1 MLLLLYIVVVVI
13 IVVLVVGLYEKS
25 TNAICTS
32 KKRLDGKTVIVT
44 GGTTGMGLQI
54 ATDFADRG
62 ARVIIACP
70 FKNEG
75 VEALKYILEKT
86 ENTDV
91 VFKILDLSSLKSIRE
106 FTKDIFNNEKRLDI
120 LMNNAG
126 VGVVNEFITDD
137 GMSFIMQVNYFGQ
150 FLLTLLLLPLL
161 NKTGTKTD
169 PARVVNTSS
178 VLHNFG
184 FIYLTKINDI
194 RFWFPLQFYANSK
207 LCLVLFAHELT
218 KKLKRNNVVVN
229 CVDPGMVGT
238 GIFQSAGS
246 LLGCIM
252 TTIGL
257 VLFKTPWLGAQT
269 AIHAALDKK
278 AGEMSGQF
286 FKNCKLTRAKRSA
299 YNDET
304 AEKLWDTSASLVK
317 LSSEEIE
324 KCFL

>member
-1 MLLLLYIVVVVI
+1 MSLLLYIVAVI
-13 IVVLVVGLYEKS
+13 IIVALIVGLYEKS

-32 KKRLDGKTVIVT
+32 KKRLDGKTAIVT

-54 ATDFADRG
+54 ATDLADRG

-75 VEALKYILEKT
+75 VDALKYIT
-86 ENTDV
+86 DNTSNTDV
-91 VFKILDLSSLKSIRE
+91 VFKILDLSSIASIRE
-106 FTKDIFNNEKRLDI
+106 FAKDIINNEKRLDI

-126 VGVVNEFITDD
+126 VGAVSEFITDD

-161 NKTGTKTD
+161 NKTGTTTD
-169 PARVVNTSS
+169 PARIVNTSS
-178 VLHNFG
+178 VLHNLG
-184 FIYLTKINDI
+184 FINMNKINDI
-194 RFWFPLQFYANSK
+194 RYWFPVQFYANSK

-218 KKLKRNNVVVN
+218 KRLKRNNVVVN

-238 GIFQSAGS
+238 GIFRCVGNI
-246 LLGCIM
+246 LGGVV
-252 TTIGL
+252 TVIGF

-269 AIHAALDKK
+269 ALHVALDKK
-278 AGEMSGQF
+278 AGELSGQF

-299 YNDET
+299 YNDKV
-304 AEKLWDTSASLVK
+304 AVQLWNTSASLVG

-324 KCFL
+324 KCFQ

>member
-1 MLLLLYIVVVVI
+1 MSLLLLIVVVI
-13 IVVLVVGLYEKS
+13 IIVALTVGLYEKS

-32 KKRLDGKTVIVT
+32 KKRLDGKTAIVT

-75 VEALKYILEKT
+75 VDALKYISDKT
-86 ENTDV
+86 SNTDV
-91 VFKILDLSSLKSIRE
+91 VFKMLDLSSITSIRE
-106 FTKDIFNNEKRLDI
+106 FATDVLNNEKRLDI

-126 VGVVNEFITDD
+126 VGAVREFITDD

-161 NKTGTKTD
+161 NKTGTTSD
-169 PARVVNTSS
+169 PARIVNTSS

-184 FIYLTKINDI
+184 FINIHKINDL
-194 RFWFPLQFYANSK
+194 RYWFPVQFYANSK
-207 LCLVLFAHELT
+207 LSVMLFAHELT
-218 KKLKRNNVVVN
+218 KRLKRNNVVVN

-238 GIFQSAGS
+238 GIFRSVGNI
-246 LLGCIM
+246 LGGVLTM
-252 TTIGL
+252 IGF

-269 AIHAALDKK
+269 AIHVALDKK
-278 AGEMSGQF
+278 AGEISGQL

-299 YNDET
+299 YNDEI
-304 AEKLWDTSASLVK
+304 AGELWNISTSLVG
-317 LSSEEIE
+317 LSSEAME
-324 KCFL
+324 KCFQ